1 MAGTFCSLMAGSL
14 VGMDQL
20 GLALAV
26 GVLLDTFVI
35 RPIMVPSMLI
45 LLTTGRLGIFSRLGG
60 FQKKVPLKAV
70 PRDNVATPAA

>member
-1 MAGTFCSLMAGSL
+1 
-14 VGMDQL
+14 MDQL

-45 LLTTGRLGIFSRLGG
+45 LLSTGRLGIFSRWGG
-60 FQKKVPLKAV
+60 FQKKVAMQV
-70 PRDNVATPAA
+70 VTTENVKTPAA